1 MNGEKKDDWKDPE
14 VEEYLSYARRLLV
27 QTMDALPGA
36 PAGAVAVVL
45 EKILPPFYYWREEQR
60 KAAGAPAGATSA
72 PATNG
77 AHTPATNGARAP
89 QGATTAQA
97 PPVKEDREAV
107 LASLKW
113 HPMRKGPGEWAFA
126 LNREGSPRPGLAPIL
141 EDLKAGRRLRVGGY
155 EYELSEKFLHRF
167 PVKP

>member
-60 KAAGAPAGATSA
+60 KAAGAPA
-72 PATNG
+72 
-77 AHTPATNGARAP
+77 TNGARAP
-89 QGATTAQA
+89 ANAPQGAATQ
-97 PPVKEDREAV
+97 VKDDREEV
-107 LASLKW
+107 LNGLKW
-113 HPMRKGPGEWAFA
+113 HPMRKGPGEWAFV
-126 LNREGSPRPGLAPIL
+126 LNSDGSPLPGMAPIL
-141 EDLKAGRRLRVGGY
+141 
-155 EYELSEKFLHRF
+155 
-167 PVKP
+167 

>member
-14 VEEYLSYARRLLV
+14 VEEYLSYVRRLLV

-60 KAAGAPAGATSA
+60 KAAAAAAGAPG
-72 PATNG
+72 
-77 AHTPATNGARAP
+77 TNGARAP
-89 QGATTAQA
+89 ASAPQGAATPA
-97 PPVKEDREAV
+97 KDDREEV
-107 LASLKW
+107 LNGLKW

-167 PVKP
+167 PVKS